1 MKDYI
6 DFVFNTNIID
16 STVVKVALR
25 NIAIAEA
32 LIPIFF
38 AFAIVYDMLLR
49 QLKMIDGDRPSYF
62 GAQEIARVV
71 FLMLMAGPLYLGIFW
86 PISVTVDKICKLT
99 EPTVQ
104 SVIAGK
110 EELSKNIGIKS
121 ADKNGTTTTPDGKV
135 MQEVPT
141 EDPKNV
147 SMWDMIT
154 GAGNGMSFTQWF
166 LEGISWFLISIIG
179 VFMKLFAMILAK
191 VMFAIGPL
199 VVAFSI
205 IPVFKDKLA
214 NWFGVYLNCL
224 FVPLTVNVLDY
235 IFYSNIAE
243 SLKGTGVS
251 NPLIEITVLIV
262 TIICYCLSFWL
273 TSFYVGSSAAGRVLS
288 TAASVG
294 QAAVGKAVGMFG
306 GSGNGSSGGGASG
319 GNIIED
325 SVNTVK
331 GS

>member
-16 STVVKVALR
+16 NTVFKAALR

-32 LIPIFF
+32 LIPVFF
-38 AFAIVYDMLLR
+38 AFTIIYDMLLR

-62 GAQEIARVV
+62 SAQEIARVL
-71 FLMLMAGPLYLGIFW
+71 FLMFMAGPLYLGIFW
-86 PISVTVDKICKLT
+86 PISVSVDKICKLT
-99 EPTVQ
+99 EPTAQ
-104 SVIAGK
+104 SVLSGK
-110 EELSKNIGIKS
+110 AELSKNIGSKS
-121 ADKNGTTTTPDGKV
+121 SDKTGTTMTPDGNV
-135 MQEVPT
+135 MEEVPS
-141 EDPKNV
+141 EDPKGA

-154 GAGNGMSFTQWF
+154 GAANGLFFTQWF

-205 IPVFKDKLA
+205 IPAFKDKLS

-251 NPLIEITVLIV
+251 NPLIEITVLLV

-288 TAASVG
+288 TAASIG
-294 QAAVGKAVGMFG
+294 QVAVGKAVGMFG
-306 GSGNGSSGGGASG
+306 GGGGGSAGGGTGSG

-325 SVNTVK
+325 SVNTMK
-331 GS
+331 G